1 MTPKH
6 ELNKN
11 ESDEHEKLDRE
22 KPRNPQYFAEATE
35 ELGVGEAT
43 LLQVRPHQQY
53 IHMRT
58 YTHICN
64 NN

>member
-43 LLQVRPHQQY
+43 FLQVRPHQHAY
-53 IHMRT
+53 R
-58 YTHICN
+58 
-64 NN
+64 